1 MAKECNCSRCNCNR
15 PSDNWGCLLVIALFI
30 IWKIIDSWPG
40 SMNRRSFELSRD
52 NNQVSCHISGKL
64 ASEKVREYLAICDEE
79 QRKLDQRLQSAAVPV
94 PAATQAVTV
103 PAAPPAPLT
112 TPVSP
117 AASAVSSQAA
127 SPPPAVLAA
136 TPAAVPPSSADQLP
150 AQPDQSQ
157 TQQAQPD
164 QASPDQ
170 LPAEPTPAAPPTD
183 GAL

>member
-1 MAKECNCSRCNCNR
+1 MAKECNCGHCNCNR

-30 IWKIIDSWPG
+30 IWKIIDGWPG

-136 TPAAVPPSSADQLP
+136 TPAAVPTSSADQAPPDQPP

-157 TQQAQPD
+157 P
-164 QASPDQ
+164 SQ

>member
-30 IWKIIDSWPG
+30 IWKIIDGWPG

-94 PAATQAVTV
+94 PPV
-103 PAAPPAPLT
+103 PLT

-117 AASAVSSQAA
+117 GS
-127 SPPPAVLAA
+127 
-136 TPAAVPPSSADQLP
+136 
-150 AQPDQSQ
+150 
-157 TQQAQPD
+157 
-164 QASPDQ
+164 
-170 LPAEPTPAAPPTD
+170 
-183 GAL
+183 

>member
-1 MAKECNCSRCNCNR
+1 MAKECNCSRCDCNR

-30 IWKIIDSWPG
+30 IWKIIDGWPG

-79 QRKLDQRLQSAAVPV
+79 QRKLDQRLQSAAAAVPPV
-94 PAATQAVTV
+94 
-103 PAAPPAPLT
+103 PLT

-117 AASAVSSQAA
+117 AASAVSRQET
-127 SPPPAVLAA
+127 SPPPAVPAA
-136 TPAAVPPSSADQLP
+136 TPAAVPTSSADQ
-150 AQPDQSQ
+150 AQ

-164 QASPDQ
+164 QPPAQQAQPDQ
-170 LPAEPTPAAPPTD
+170 LPAEPTTAVSPTEVAPPSPNS
-183 GAL
+183 